1 MNGDQ
6 NMYDE
11 LLAAALEWRDEHSG
25 TRLTKALAA
34 FDPPR
39 SIDEPTWIGA
49 SVRDRD
55 GAHWIRAF
63 TEGCE
68 WVQPERSEFRSW
80 WSLVSAFGPIRH
92 ETAAERAERGAP
104 ALLPGGHIAIPAEVV
119 TRSFPTTKS
128 LRARA
133 DELDK
138 TRAYATACI
147 FRAIADVL
155 DAEAGL

>member
-68 WVQPERSEFRSW
+68 WVQPERSELRSW

-104 ALLPGGHIAIPAEVV
+104 A
-119 TRSFPTTKS
+119 
-128 LRARA
+128 
-133 DELDK
+133 DELGAHQRTK
-138 TRAYATACI
+138 R
-147 FRAIADVL
+147 
-155 DAEAGL
+155 